1 MVHRSVLSRG
11 TARGSTQNTL
21 PVMHWLWCPEKSILT
36 GLARSVALD
45 PCSAVTGCHD
55 NADVISLTR
64 PAVKNPHPA
73 MQAGSG
79 VGSVTEACAMT
90 PWWRG
95 AHARRARAR
104 KTLAETHRT
113 NHIDIQRVVKQ
124 SQPASMTTLGRLSP
138 PLTVKIRISTV
149 MCYASLLRIPPNVV
163 VNGAPQR
170 VRAAHILI
178 SG

>member
-11 TARGSTQNTL
+11 TAQGETHNTL
-21 PVMHWLWCPEKSILT
+21 PVMHGLLCPEKSILT
-36 GLARSVALD
+36 GLSRSVALY
-45 PCSAVTGCHD
+45 PFSAVTGCHD

-79 VGSVTEACAMT
+79 VGSVTEAWAMP

-95 AHARRARAR
+95 AHAKRARAR
-104 KTLAETHRT
+104 KALAETHRT
-113 NHIDIQRVVKQ
+113 NHIDMQRVVKQ
-124 SQPASMTTLGRLSP
+124 SHPASMTPLGRLRP
-138 PLTVKIRISTV
+138 PWTGKRRLSTV
-149 MCYASLLRIPPNVV
+149 LCYASLLRIPPHVV
-163 VNGAPQR
+163 VHGAPQR
-170 VRAAHILI
+170 VRAAHIWI